1 MTPPLAFSNL
11 VPQTFAVNDETFS
24 AVGPIFSFSDG
35 GFMMY
40 AITFCAV
47 MVLALAG
54 RAALR
59 MNADA
64 GSDSQLRATIDGS
77 LFWGSYALVLGILGT
92 VVGIAIAAQ
101 AVEAVGE
108 VHTQLVWGGIRV
120 SLITTMYGLLVF
132 LGAALV
138 WLGLRSWHRRSV
150 LHVA

>member
-1 MTPPLAFSNL
+1 
-11 VPQTFAVNDETFS
+11 
-24 AVGPIFSFSDG
+24 
-35 GFMMY
+35 
-40 AITFCAV
+40 
-47 MVLALAG
+47 
-54 RAALR
+54 
-59 MNADA
+59 MNAEA

-77 LFWGSYALVLGILGT
+77 LFWGSYALMLGILGT

-101 AVEAVGE
+101 AVEAVGQ